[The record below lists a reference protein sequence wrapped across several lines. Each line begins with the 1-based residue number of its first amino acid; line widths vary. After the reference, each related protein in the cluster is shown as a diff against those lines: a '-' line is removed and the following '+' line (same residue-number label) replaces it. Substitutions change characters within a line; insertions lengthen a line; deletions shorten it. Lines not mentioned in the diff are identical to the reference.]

1 MKKVLS
7 IVALAT
13 AMLIA
18 GKATA
23 QLSVNGG
30 LMGNVRSESFKYT
43 DINGKEVKKDTSESA
58 GFGLYAGVS
67 YNIAI
72 SQNWGIAPGIYI
84 NYAGETTEARTYT
97 AVLNMVDLNI
107 PILFNY
113 KHEFT
118 GTFGIMG
125 FVGPN
130 IRYGLMANRTIKYKN
145 PESQEKTD
153 LYSTPAGA
161 NDPYL
166 TRFDLGLTIGVGVH
180 FNAFRIETGFNFGLI
195 DRNPQKNY
203 NVNYHQFFVGV
214 GYVF

>member
-30 LMGNVRSESFKYT
+30 LLGNVNSVSYKYT
-43 DINGKEVKKDTSESA
+43 DINGKEVKKDSTENA
-58 GFGLYAGVS
+58 GIGLYAGVS
-67 YNIAI
+67 YNIPI
-72 SQNWGIAPGIYI
+72 SQNWGIAPGVYL
-84 NYAGETTEARTYT
+84 NYVGKNKEEKAYT
-97 AVLNMVDLNI
+97 VVLDMVDLNI

-130 IRYGLMANRTIKYKN
+130 VRYGLMANQTIKVKN
-145 PESQEKTD
+145 PESVDKTN

-161 NDPYL
+161 KNPYL
-166 TRFDLGLTIGVGVH
+166 TRFDLGLTFGVGVH
-180 FNAFRIETGFNFGLI
+180 FNAFRIETGFNVGLI
-195 DRNPQKNY
+195 DRDPEKNFTQ
-203 NVNYHQFFVGV
+203 NFHQFFVGV